1 MIQIS
6 ITNTEYQIIQAFLE
20 LTEVRKQEVSI
31 NKKTNIN
38 AFSISKHIGKS
49 YNTVKNNLTNL
60 KQRL

>member
-1 MIQIS
+1 MIQI
-6 ITNTEYQIIQAFLE
+6 TLTHTEYEILQGFLE

-31 NKKTNIN
+31 KKRTNIN

-49 YNTVKNNLTNL
+49 YNTVKSNLTNL